1 MIFKK
6 VRKKILNNNEISY
19 QMSADLSICN
29 QNLYAIHIIEEGISL
44 HSEKF
49 SDFLD
54 IDEYLVLGFLSALC
68 SYTFSIGEEV
78 INEIDFG
85 TCKFLFQSLHDNRLL
100 VLIAKETLTKEQ
112 EKLLKDNLKIRY
124 SVFAT
129 DTDITNIKSLLGRVE
144 TVLPIELI
152 AEIRKKK
159 EKNITQVKKDETSI
173 ISLPTTAP
181 IPDIKTETFYFDGL
195 MNEEI
200 ISIEKTDIIK
210 RTLSNFFL
218 GYKSLIASLFVILI
232 EDKIVSFSFGRR
244 KMDDVYPLIQF
255 ILNNPIITSENGKTI
270 ESEPKEFDV
279 EGEKIWIV
287 PKISEKHG
295 IRSVLFGNSEDELRS
310 MIPHVSRILFFVKKQ
325 LE

>member
-1 MIFKK
+1 MN
-6 VRKKILNNNEISY
+6 V
-19 QMSADLSICN
+19 DLSICN

-49 SDFLD
+49 SDFLN
-54 IDEYLVLGFLSALC
+54 IDDFLILGFLSALC
-68 SYTFSIGEEV
+68 SYTYSIGEEV

-85 TCKFLFQSLHDNRLL
+85 SCRFLFQSLHDNRLL

-112 EKLLKDNLKIRY
+112 EKLLMENLKICY
-124 SVFAT
+124 SVLAY
-129 DTDITNIKSLLGRVE
+129 DTDITNIKSLLGQVE
-144 TVLPIELI
+144 TVLPLELI

-159 EKNITQVKKDETSI
+159 EKDSTQIKKDEISI
-173 ISLPTTAP
+173 ISQPIAAP
-181 IPDIKTETFYFDGL
+181 IPDVKTEAFYFDGL

-200 ISIEKTDIIK
+200 ISIEKTDKIK
-210 RTLSNFFL
+210 RALSNFFL
-218 GYKSLIASLFVILI
+218 GYKSLVTSLFVILT
-232 EDKIVSFSFGRR
+232 EDKIISFCFGRR

-255 ILNNPIITSENGKTI
+255 ILNNPIITSENGKMI
-270 ESEPKEFDV
+270 ESEPKEHTV

-310 MIPHVSRILFFVKKQ
+310 MTPHISRILFFVKKQ
-325 LE
+325 IE

>member
-1 MIFKK
+1 
-6 VRKKILNNNEISY
+6 
-19 QMSADLSICN
+19 MSADLSICN

-54 IDEYLVLGFLSALC
+54 IDEYLILGFLSALC

-85 TCKFLFQSLHDNRLL
+85 SCKFLFQPLHDNRLL

-112 EKLLKDNLKIRY
+112 EKLLMENLKIRY

-144 TVLPIELI
+144 TVLPIQLI

-159 EKNITQVKKDETSI
+159 EKTSIQVKKDETSI
-173 ISLPTTAP
+173 ISLPTTSP

-200 ISIEKTDIIK
+200 ISIEITDIIK

-218 GYKSLIASLFVILI
+218 GYKSLVASLF
-232 EDKIVSFSFGRR
+232 
-244 KMDDVYPLIQF
+244 
-255 ILNNPIITSENGKTI
+255 
-270 ESEPKEFDV
+270 ESLPRLFQS
-279 EGEKIWIV
+279 V
-287 PKISEKHG
+287 PDHHTPYLG
-295 IRSVLFGNSEDELRS
+295 GDRPVHNWGLRQW
-310 MIPHVSRILFFVKKQ
+310 LYW
-325 LE
+325 